1 MFDIG
6 FFEIIVIA
14 VVALIVVGPDE
25 FPGLVRSVGRAIGKL
40 RQFLSSVKQDFDYEI
55 DKANELK
62 DMIAKETELSELHNI
77 LDPDAPTVP
86 VKGKAQQDKVDSS
99 NEAGQGE
106 TDEKPAEPVSDRHPN
121 QHTG

>member
-14 VVALIVVGPDE
+14 VVALIVVGPEE
-25 FPGLVRSVGRAIGKL
+25 FPGLVRNVGRAIGKL
-40 RQFLSSVKQDFDYEI
+40 RQFLGSVKQDFDYEI

-62 DMIAKETELSELHNI
+62 EMIAKETELSELRDI

-106 TDEKPAEPVSDRHPN
+106 TDEKPAQPVSDRHPN

>member
-6 FFEIIVIA
+6 FLEIIVIA

-25 FPGLVRSVGRAIGKL
+25 FPSLVRNTGRLIGKV
-40 RQFLSSVKQDFDYEI
+40 RRFLSSVKQDFDYEI

-62 DMIAKETELSELHNI
+62 EMIAKETELSELHDI

-86 VKGKAQQDKVDSS
+86 VKGDVPQKKIESS
-99 NEAGQGE
+99 DEAGQGQA
-106 TDEKPAEPVSDRHPN
+106 DEKPAQSVSDRQSN
-121 QHTG
+121 